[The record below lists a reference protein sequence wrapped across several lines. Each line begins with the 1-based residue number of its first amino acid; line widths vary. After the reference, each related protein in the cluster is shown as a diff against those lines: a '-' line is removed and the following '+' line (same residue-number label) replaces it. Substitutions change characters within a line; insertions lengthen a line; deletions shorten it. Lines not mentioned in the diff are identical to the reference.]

1 MVISSQDLEIA
12 EIDYL
17 EQNNNEKLNEID
29 SKILDSESKVIESE
43 NLNKEKKNKNI
54 KKVSELAQVYSVVTQ
69 GFFMM
74 IVVAAVGFAIGK
86 WGMKSE
92 VWAAIYAVIGALI
105 GLVIFVSLLWRLKIG
120 GLGSDKRDESKR
132 DE

>member
-1 MVISSQDLEIA
+1 M
-12 EIDYL
+12 
-17 EQNNNEKLNEID
+17 EQNNNEELKEID
-29 SKILDSESKVIESE
+29 SKILDNESKVIESE
-43 NLNKEKKNKNI
+43 EINKEKKNKNI
-54 KKVSELAQVYSVVTQ
+54 KKVSDLAQVYSVVTQ

-74 IVVAAVGFAIGK
+74 IVVAAAGFAIGK

-105 GLVIFVSLLWRLKIG
+105 GLVIFISLLWRLKIG
-120 GLGSDKRDESKR
+120 GLGSDKRDKSKR

>member
-1 MVISSQDLEIA
+1 MAIA
-12 EIDYL
+12 ETDYL
-17 EQNNNEKLNEID
+17 EQNNENKVEKVETT
-29 SKILDSESKVIESE
+29 EATQKVEQSTETKTTSE
-43 NLNKEKKNKNI
+43 NKENQKNKNL

-74 IVVAAVGFAIGK
+74 IVIAGIGFAIGK

-92 VWAAIYAVIGALI
+92 IWAAIYAVLGALI
-105 GLVIFVSLLWRLKIG
+105 GLVIFISILWKLKIG
-120 GLGSDKRDESKR
+120 GLGSDKHDKSKR